1 MVDDYRTE
9 HCETCPEWRKRW
21 VITDSPSD
29 KCAYIFPGDHC
40 EHARQKLEESGKNVP
55 LTPEE
60 FAAEMLRLQKNIGRG
75 GAARRHGRIDV
86 PCPYFTRLRKRD

>member
-29 KCAYIFPGDHC
+29 KCAYVFPGDHC
-40 EHARQKLEESGKNVP
+40 EYARQKLEESGKNVP

-60 FAAEMLRLQKNIGRG
+60 FAAEMLRLQKSLFHSVTKKELKSSTI
-75 GAARRHGRIDV
+75 RRCGMHN
-86 PCPYFTRLRKRD
+86 P